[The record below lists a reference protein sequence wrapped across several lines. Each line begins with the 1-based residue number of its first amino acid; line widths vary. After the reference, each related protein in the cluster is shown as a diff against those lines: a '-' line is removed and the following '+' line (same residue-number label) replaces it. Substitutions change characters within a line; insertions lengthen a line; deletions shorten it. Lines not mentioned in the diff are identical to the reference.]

1 MTKQQTTVLDAL
13 MSAEVVK
20 PKTVNLDRL
29 GEVTVNPLDVVQYA
43 RALEDA
49 KGNQTNFMVAA
60 CVHGVE
66 GNPFGK
72 AELLAKYDATTPM
85 QCARKALQPGE
96 VMELGIAII
105 ELSGFSAD
113 SIEVTQ

>member
-29 GEVTVNPLDVVQYA
+29 GEVTVNPLDVVKYA
-43 RALEDA
+43 QALEDA

-72 AELLAKYDATTPM
+72 AELLAKYDATSPM
-85 QCARKALQPGE
+85 DCARKALQPAE

-113 SIEVTQ
+113 SIEVAQ